1 MILMT
6 GRYSMSKKV
15 TFGLVL
21 FLGALLFIALWTTPA
36 SAQYNLAGW
45 WKARLTVDQG
55 DFVTG
60 EWYRIREEG
69 KKGAYVYIFQETSNK
84 GRGHLVFWDS
94 LDQRYFTESYDLY
107 LRNNVLVLY
116 IPTFYDVDENP
127 AASAIILRLN
137 GSATVVTSMT
147 GFYAL
152 YDLETS
158 GSPDLFVRM
167 GSVLLTPITPNRVPE
182 EVKELIEF

>member
-1 MILMT
+1 
-6 GRYSMSKKV
+6 MSRKV
-15 TFGLVL
+15 GFGLVL
-21 FLGALLFIALWTTPA
+21 ILSSLLFMALWTSPA
-36 SAQYNLAGW
+36 SAQYNIAGW

-60 EWYRIREEG
+60 EWRKIRDEG
-69 KKGAYVYIFQETSNK
+69 KKGAYVYIFQETSNT

-94 LDQRYFTESYDLY
+94 LDQRYFAESYDLY

-116 IPTFYDVDENP
+116 IPTFYDLEGNP
-127 AASAIILRLN
+127 AASSIILRLN

-152 YDLETS
+152 YDLESS

-167 GSVLLTPITPNRVPE
+167 GSLLLTPVRVEMVPA
-182 EVKELIEF
+182 EVKQLVSP